1 MKRPLL
7 AFTGVAYAWT
17 WVTVL
22 PLLLQKRGVVDL
34 GLPDAYEAVGAF
46 GPFIA
51 AWLVTRRTGGS
62 AAFRAG
68 LTRFALPPAGW
79 GLALLTPVAFLLLAM
94 LVVALQT
101 GSPPTLA
108 ALRDGRLGSPGAII
122 DLIIVG
128 SLLQAVGEEPG
139 WRGCLL
145 PGLLARFGRLR
156 ATLILF
162 PAWWLWHLPFF
173 LGRPEFG
180 LPQFLGFGLGIL
192 SASVWLTSLWERTRS
207 VPVAIAWHTV
217 LNITRGIALGF
228 STAMFLAYGLV
239 VTVGAVGI
247 VALWRY
253 GDAKRR
259 RN

>member
-101 GSPPTLA
+101 GSPPSLA

-145 PGLLARFGRLR
+145 PGLLARFGRIEEIPDDPARFDVAVRGAAALASSLAAR
-156 ATLILF
+156 RDDAALYKQLATLRTDVPL
-162 PAWWLWHLPFF
+162 AESLDDLEWKGAHRDELAALCRE
-173 LGRPEFG
+173 LDDDEFVSRV
-180 LPQFLGFGLGIL
+180 PRF
-192 SASVWLTSLWERTRS
+192 RS
-207 VPVAIAWHTV
+207 
-217 LNITRGIALGF
+217 
-228 STAMFLAYGLV
+228 
-239 VTVGAVGI
+239 
-247 VALWRY
+247 
-253 GDAKRR
+253 
-259 RN
+259 